1 MAVPAP
7 LRMDIINNLRLIK
20 LKPSTQ
26 LKKEAIDTYIHISG
40 PPIVIA
46 RTDGDLKTLIHE
58 LEMIKVQPDYLEVQD

>member
-7 LRMDIINNLRLIK
+7 LRMEIIKNLRLIK

-26 LKKEAIDTYIHISG
+26 LRKETIDTYIHVSG

-46 RTDGDLKTLIHE
+46 RTEADLKTLIHE
-58 LEMIKVQPDYLEVQD
+58 LEMIKVQPDYLELQD